1 MQNVV
6 VKICISFNSCVF
18 FPCFAVIKEWE
29 KRELLTSSAD
39 LTNLSSVIRYVV
51 GKKEGQHC
59 VKVFLKEYN
68 DDVQKFFKDQA
79 KKLSFPD
86 ETTYE
91 FINVHK
97 DLDKK
102 QEEARETKNKEK
114 NAPPIDKD
122 LRLAMS
128 NFIASTAE
136 QIYAKYSNVV
146 GIDVSNFYSKHQEAT
161 PCIVL
166 YCLDEDLIPLGEEI
180 LPKSLYMSAKKEI
193 PCDFREDIIMF
204 GSCNNCLGE
213 TFNLGCN
220 IGGQNTGGSLGF
232 FINSPFK
239 GFLTAAHVA
248 AKDPQGN
255 YKSREPGFER
265 IIGNKR
271 KEGNTENED
280 KIYHPFQSKITIG
293 TVKHIIFGNF
303 RDFGSDV
310 AIVCLGSS
318 EESSE
323 GKI

>member
-1 MQNVV
+1 M
-6 VKICISFNSCVF
+6 
-18 FPCFAVIKEWE
+18 
-29 KRELLTSSAD
+29 
-39 LTNLSSVIRYVV
+39 TNLSSVIRYVV

-68 DDVQKFFKDQA
+68 DDVQKFFKDQG

-86 ETTYE
+86 DTTYE

-102 QEEARETKNKEK
+102 QEEAKKTKKKEK

-122 LRLAMS
+122 LRLALS

-136 QIYAKYSNVV
+136 KIYAKYSSVV
-146 GIDVSNFYSKHQEAT
+146 GIDVSNFHSKLQVVT

-204 GSCNNCLGE
+204 GSCNNCLGD
-213 TFNLGCN
+213 TFSFGCD
-220 IGGQNTGGSLGF
+220 IGGPINGGSLGF
-232 FINSPFK
+232 FINAPFK

-248 AKDPQGN
+248 AQDAKGI
-255 YKSREPGFER
+255 YKGHETGFER
-265 IIGNKR
+265 TIGNK
-271 KEGNTENED
+271 E
-280 KIYHPFQSKITIG
+280 KITHPFKSPIIIG
-293 TVKHIIFGNF
+293 TVEHCIFGNF
-303 RDFGSDV
+303 RECGLDV
-310 AIVCLGSS
+310 AIVRLVTS
-318 EESSE
+318 EEISE
-323 GKI
+323 GKT

>member
-1 MQNVV
+1 M
-6 VKICISFNSCVF
+6 
-18 FPCFAVIKEWE
+18 KEWE

-51 GKKEGQHC
+51 GKKEGQLC
-59 VKVFLKEYN
+59 VKLFLKEYN
-68 DDVQKFFKDQA
+68 DDVEKFFKDQG
-79 KKLSFPD
+79 KKLSLPD
-86 ETTYE
+86 ETKYE

-102 QEEARETKNKEK
+102 QEEARETKKKEN

-122 LRLAMS
+122 LRLALS

-136 QIYAKYSNVV
+136 KIYAKYSCVV
-146 GIDVSNFYSKHQEAT
+146 GIDVSNFHSKLQKVT

-180 LPKSLYMSAKKEI
+180 LPRRLYIPTNDPSKKGEI

-204 GSCNNCLGE
+204 GSCGNCLGD

-220 IGGQNTGGSLGF
+220 IGGPKASGSLGF

-248 AKDPQGN
+248 AKDPQGI
-255 YKSREPGFER
+255 YKSHEPGFER
-265 IIGNKR
+265 IKENEGNKGN
-271 KEGNTENED
+271 EGNEGNED
-280 KIYHPFQSKITIG
+280 KIAHPFNSKSFIG
-293 TVKHIIFGNF
+293 IVKHCIFGNYGE
-303 RDFGSDV
+303 FGLDV
-310 AIVCLGSS
+310 AIVRLGTS
-318 EESSE
+318 EEISE
-323 GKI
+323 GKT